1 MNTDEIR
8 PPQWREFFD
17 TFSRAH
23 EGWLVTLEVLG
34 PMGAQEEAHELPLVG
49 ITADEPSHG
58 GAIWMT
64 VGEGDQ
70 TLTHSVDAP
79 TRVQVERT
87 EEGAEAAV
95 QIESKSGE
103 KTLLRFRSAVA
114 PEMVDG
120 MLPRGAV

>member
-1 MNTDEIR
+1 MTTDEIR
-8 PPQWREFFD
+8 PPEWREFFD

-23 EGWLVTLEVLG
+23 DGWLVTIEVLG

-49 ITADEPSHG
+49 VTAEEPSHG
-58 GAIWMT
+58 GSISMT

-70 TLTHSVDAP
+70 ALTHTVSEP

-103 KTLLRFRSAVA
+103 KTLLRFRSAVP
-114 PEMVDG
+114 PELVDG